1 MHGRRSGAD
10 LVSNRAIDRVLEQFV
25 GFALGAADRAFLLEF
40 FLGFEHIAL
49 FGMPHAEIRPS
60 QRVVGIGGE
69 RSLVPEFG
77 VVVAAELAAS
87 IANEIGHVGIVVLV
101 ERAQSGDPAF
111 VIEFV
116 VNKGVGSFI
125 ASLQL
130 FERAA
135 LVVRRLFLDVRF
147 FGVGRRCL
155 LA

>member
-25 GFALGAADRAFLLEF
+25 GFALGAADRAYLFEF

-60 QRVVGIGGE
+60 QRVVRIGGE

-77 VVVAAELAAS
+77 VVVATKLATG
-87 IANEIGHVGIVVLV
+87 IADEIGHIGI
-101 ERAQSGDPAF
+101 
-111 VIEFV
+111 FV
-116 VNKGVGSFI
+116 VVEFFVNQGVGRFI
-125 ASLQL
+125 GGPKL

-135 LVVRRLFLDVRF
+135 LVVRLVLDARF
-147 FGVGRRCL
+147 CRVGRRL
-155 LA
+155 LARFRAS